1 MNSHSAENLGRVLE
15 LAQAALTDGSL
26 RSDFLGRAECRTFV
40 LGIAHEDAAADN
52 LFGSANIGAWLQL
65 HLANKVTIG
74 ILSLPLPFSVQCGY
88 FPFPS

>member
-1 MNSHSAENLGRVLE
+1 MLE

-40 LGIAHEDAAADN
+40 LGISHEDAAADN

-65 HLANKVTIG
+65 HLANKVTSG
-74 ILSLPLPFSVQCGY
+74 ILSLHFLFNLAIY
-88 FPFPS
+88 FPSCRKAPLFRT

>member
-1 MNSHSAENLGRVLE
+1 MLE

-40 LGIAHEDAAADN
+40 LGISHEDAAADN

-65 HLANKVTIG
+65 HLANKVTSG
-74 ILSLPLPFSVQCGY
+74 TFSLPFPFSVQFRY
-88 FPFPS
+88 FLP

>member
-1 MNSHSAENLGRVLE
+1 MLE

-40 LGIAHEDAAADN
+40 LGISHEDAAADN

-74 ILSLPLPFSVQCGY
+74 IISLPFSVQFGY
-88 FPFPS
+88 FPSCRKAPLFRI

>member
-1 MNSHSAENLGRVLE
+1 MLE

-74 ILSLPLPFSVQCGY
+74 ILSLPFLFNLAIFHHAERLPFSE
-88 FPFPS
+88 PDP

>member
-1 MNSHSAENLGRVLE
+1 MLE

-40 LGIAHEDAAADN
+40 LGISHEDAAADN

-65 HLANKVTIG
+65 HLANKVTPED
-74 ILSLPLPFSVQCGY
+74 S
-88 FPFPS
+88 PFPCPFLFNLAIFHHEQ